1 MNKFERIG
9 LIVLFFIS
17 LIYSYVKPKAVV
29 EEIKETKTISIYLE
43 GKYQQK
49 LIFDYKPTIK
59 DVFDKANIINNY
71 NFPQDYQLSD
81 DTSLYIPLTNDLV
94 SLNNASI
101 EQLMTIPGV
110 GQKRAEMIIE
120 YRNKT
125 PFKVIEDMMNVSGI
139 GEKTYLKMREYVCL

>member
-9 LIVLFFIS
+9 LVVLFFIS
-17 LIYSYVKPKAVV
+17 LIYSYVKPSAVV
-29 EEIKETKTISIYLE
+29 EDVKETKTITIYLE

-59 DVFDKANIINNY
+59 DVFNKANINDDS
-71 NFPQDYQLSD
+71 FPLDYQLSD
-81 DTSLYIPLTNDLV
+81 DTSLYIPLSNDLV

-101 EQLMTIPGV
+101 EQLMTIPQV

-125 PFKVIEDMMNVSGI
+125 PFQVIEDMMNVSGI
-139 GEKTYLKMREYVCL
+139 GEKTYLKLREYVCL

>member
-9 LIVLFFIS
+9 LVVLFFIS
-17 LIYSYVKPKAVV
+17 LIYSYVKPNAVV
-29 EEIKETKTISIYLE
+29 EDIKETKTITIYLE

-59 DVFDKANIINNY
+59 DVFNKANLVNDY
-71 NFPQDYQLSD
+71 NFPLDYELSD
-81 DTSLYIPLTNDLV
+81 DTSLYIPLSNDLV
-94 SLNNASI
+94 SLNNASL
-101 EQLMTIPGV
+101 EQLMTIPQV

-125 PFKVIEDMMNVSGI
+125 PFYVIEDMMNVSGI
-139 GEKTYLKMREYVCL
+139 GEKTYLKLREYVCL